1 MSKLKLALV
10 AFGATVFVP
19 GVALAA
25 HTMNCCGD
33 VWCCLRHLGCC

>member
-1 MSKLKLALV
+1 MSKLKISLAVL
-10 AFGATVFVP
+10 GTTILVP

-33 VWCCLRHLGCC
+33 VWCCLMHLGCC